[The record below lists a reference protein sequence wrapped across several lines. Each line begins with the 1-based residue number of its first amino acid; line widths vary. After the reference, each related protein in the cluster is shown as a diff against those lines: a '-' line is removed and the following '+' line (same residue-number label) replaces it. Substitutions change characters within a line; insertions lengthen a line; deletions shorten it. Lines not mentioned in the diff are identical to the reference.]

1 MRSRFLVKHLKE
13 VITWRH
19 MNVARFFIY
28 WLFIQKLWSYEFIM
42 DFWSDYNGFKVDQ
55 NLLTNIFEFIY
66 FQLQIVWTESNFIF
80 KQFKTISVRS
90 ATALFFL
97 NFVAEFIF
105 GTRMLAVELFQKATD
120 CEMTAFVSLFLLF
133 VSF

>member
-1 MRSRFLVKHLKE
+1 
-13 VITWRH
+13 
-19 MNVARFFIY
+19 
-28 WLFIQKLWSYEFIM
+28 M

-105 GTRMLAVELFQKATD
+105 GTRMLAVELFQKSHWLWND
-120 CEMTAFVSLFLLF
+120 SIC
-133 VSF
+133 